1 MDEKE
6 AAKSSWDGASFL
18 QSMASFRPQK
28 KKQATKTSRKVQF
41 KNEVIAFHVER
52 DFWKFKCE
60 SEPLCEKKRQ
70 SKSLEDLKATYSDK
84 LVNVRRTTTKR
95 AIKT

>member
-6 AAKSSWDGASFL
+6 AELSWDEASFS

-28 KKQATKTSRKVQF
+28 KKLATKTSRKVQF
-41 KNEVIAFHVER
+41 KNEVLAFHVER

-60 SEPLCEKKRQ
+60 SEPLCENKRQ